1 MRCQARAL
9 CLWRSQGRVGP
20 LGCARPLAA
29 LLVLLLLVATQLA
42 TTASA
47 KRRERT
53 KVNLIIGERPRGP
66 TSRQ

>member
-1 MRCQARAL
+1 MRCQAGVL

-29 LLVLLLLVATQLA
+29 LLLLLLVATQLA